1 MRPFHDTTRG
11 NRRGESLDNIAHS
24 SDTDGR
30 RRAADARGRED
41 GMAAGELVRVA
52 AVDDV
57 APGQAHVVEAGGRT
71 LALFNVEGTFYAL
84 DNACAHRGGPLGEGD
99 LEGRIVMCP
108 WHAWRW
114 DVTTG
119 ANANNPA
126 VRMTCYPVRVEGGG
140 VFVQLG

>member
-1 MRPFHDTTRG
+1 
-11 NRRGESLDNIAHS
+11 
-24 SDTDGR
+24 
-30 RRAADARGRED
+30 
-41 GMAAGELVRVA
+41 MATGELLRVA
-52 AVDDV
+52 AVGDV
-57 APGQAHVVEAGGRT
+57 AEGQAHVVEAGGRT
-71 LALFNVEGTFYAL
+71 LALFNVDGTFYAL

-99 LEGRIVMCP
+99 LEGRIVICP

-126 VRMTCYPVRVEGGG
+126 VKMTCYPVRVEGGG